1 MDRNPDF
8 WLCRELLK
16 EGVFLGLDQISKVKY
31 CTEQTRI
38 DLICALIRCGYQKRI
53 LLCGDM
59 ARQSYLT
66 SFGGGPGFGYILTSF
81 LPRLVR
87 QLMEDGMT
95 ETQAME
101 IREDLICRNPKEF
114 LSFEG

>member
-1 MDRNPDF
+1 M
-8 WLCRELLK
+8 
-16 EGVFLGLDQISKVKY
+16 
-31 CTEQTRI
+31 
-38 DLICALIRCGYQKRI
+38 ICALIRCGYQKRI